1 MLKNSKGRFRARLVV
16 ASVFT
21 FIVGAFGYWM
31 LVGGEDVVAAVVT
44 TAKAEG
50 RPLQSREPAVVELK
64 GADDAGEAESVK
76 LWKGIQALPTKT
88 ELHESLLSDLA
99 RFHRYPPEN
108 RAIKSLDQDPISQT
122 FAVDERTTQSE
133 EGDSLT
139 LWTDQKFYLRG
150 DEVRVF
156 AYRANSDG
164 DRVSADLT
172 ALLVYEDQ
180 QVVGSLNFADSDGD
194 LIYEVLLPAGAYQG
208 QVLEEGIFK
217 VIVDT
222 DIDGLR
228 DAAAFTLSEDTG
240 SYTGALRD
248 SITAEGNLLVEAEVE
263 IVRGGRY
270 YFQGSL
276 YNDEQ
281 SPIGTSQYAV
291 ELAAGKHWIPLEF
304 YGLLIRDAGQ
314 DGPYLV
320 KQLSIARVTVPLARN
335 SAFEPDYYTERYSL
349 DQFTDIPYQEI

>member
-1 MLKNSKGRFRARLVV
+1 MSTSSKDRSKARLAGWGV
-16 ASVFT
+16 
-21 FIVGAFGYWM
+21 
-31 LVGGEDVVAAVVT
+31 LAVVT
-44 TAKAEG
+44 GLVGYWALTGGEEATPVVVAKAKAEE
-50 RPLQSREPAVVELK
+50 QSIRSRKPDNVKPAELEQEEE
-64 GADDAGEAESVK
+64 DQSVK
-76 LWKGIQALPTKT
+76 LWKGIQSLPNKT

-108 RAIKSLDQDPISQT
+108 RAIKTPEQDPITQT
-122 FAVDERTTQSE
+122 FAVDERTTHSE

-139 LWTDQKFYLRG
+139 IWTDEKFYLRG
-150 DEVRVF
+150 DTIRVF
-156 AYRANSDG
+156 AYQADSDG

-180 QVVGSLNFADSDGD
+180 QVVGTLAFSDSDGD
-194 LIYEVLLPAGAYQG
+194 LVYEVLMEAGSFNS
-208 QVLEEGIFK
+208 QVLEAGIFK

-240 SYTGALRD
+240 SYTGSLRD
-248 SITAEGNLLVEAEVE
+248 SVTADGNLLIEAEVDISRE
-263 IVRGGRY
+263 GRY

-281 SPIGTSQYAV
+281 SPIGTTQNAL
-291 ELAAGKHWIPLEF
+291 ELTAGRHWIPLEF

-320 KQLSIARVTVPLARN
+320 KQLSIARVTVPMARD
-335 SAFEPDYYTERYSL
+335 SAFEPGYYTERYSL
-349 DQFTDIPYQEI
+349 DQFTDTPYQEM